1 MIWEYKRSVSDV
13 RNASWIIYARED
25 RIWKECISVFIH
37 RWYGWGCN
45 TLEVDLRRTH
55 LEGHFNGGK
64 LTILVNFWSHAFNK
78 VLYVNEWLKFRGL
91 ISPKLRVASEFNGKL
106 QVKCDTTD
114 YTLSRW
120 GWAKVRFLCLPIIP
134 LYVWERVRDAK

>member
-1 MIWEYKRSVSDV
+1 MYVTH
-13 RNASWIIYARED
+13 RELFM
-25 RIWKECISVFIH
+25 RGKIESGKNVF
-37 RWYGWGCN
+37 WYLYIDGWGCN

-55 LEGHFNGGK
+55 LEGNFNGGK